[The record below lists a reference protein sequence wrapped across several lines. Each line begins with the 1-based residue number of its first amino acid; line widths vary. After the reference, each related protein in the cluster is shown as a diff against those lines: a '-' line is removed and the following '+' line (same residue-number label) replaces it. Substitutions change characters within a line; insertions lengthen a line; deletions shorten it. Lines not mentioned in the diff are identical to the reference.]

1 MVADEMPVACEQI
14 DFTTRQRSFIERM
27 KDKKAMFCIIF
38 KLWALQVMKT
48 IFNRQWMKIKNL
60 NQFLLLCVCRLI
72 EINEITFDARLL
84 YPTYIIGQNDCVIRI
99 DQYTTNQLFLPLFL
113 CKRTIFFRMQ
123 QKKDF
128 LEEKSFQI
136 VDK

>member
-1 MVADEMPVACEQI
+1 
-14 DFTTRQRSFIERM
+14 
-27 KDKKAMFCIIF
+27 
-38 KLWALQVMKT
+38 MKT
-48 IFNRQWMKIKNL
+48 VFNRQWMKIKNL

-123 QKKDF
+123 QKKDSI
-128 LEEKSFQI
+128 EEKSFQI

>member
-1 MVADEMPVACEQI
+1 
-14 DFTTRQRSFIERM
+14 
-27 KDKKAMFCIIF
+27 MFCIIF

-99 DQYTTNQLFLPLFL
+99 DQYTTNQLFLPFSYVSVLYFFV
-113 CKRTIFFRMQ
+113 CNKKTISS
-123 QKKDF
+123 K
-128 LEEKSFQI
+128 KSFQI